1 MMHIERSPMNV
12 LLLEPIH
19 GDGVKLVREVAEVVY
34 ATGHSEEE
42 IASQA
47 AEVEAI
53 IIRNKGF
60 LTEAVFERAK
70 RLKCVARHGVGVDN
84 IDVKAATKRGL
95 PVCFAP
101 GANTESVAEHAILLM
116 LAMGKRTA
124 YLDREVRKGR
134 WWDLRTLEFFEL
146 KGKFLGL
153 IGLGRIGRRV
163 AELALAFGME
173 VYAHDPYLRP
183 EEMKSQGVNPAGQDE
198 ILQSCD
204 IISLHLPLLPESK
217 KYLGAKEFEMMKKGA
232 VLINTG
238 RGGLVDE
245 EALLDALQSGRLF
258 GAGLDVTDPEP
269 PSPQNP
275 LFGLENVIFSP
286 HMAAHS
292 TTSMR
297 NMAIFAAE
305 QVVKVLRGERPT
317 LVVNPEVLEAKS

>member
-1 MMHIERSPMNV
+1 MKV

-19 GDGVKLVREVAEVVY
+19 EDGVHLLQEMAEVIY

-42 IASQA
+42 IAAQSA
-47 AEVEAI
+47 DVEAI
-53 IIRNKGF
+53 IIRNKGY
-60 LTEAVFERAK
+60 LSQRVFQGAK
-70 RLKCVARHGVGVDN
+70 KLRCVARHGVGVDN
-84 IDVKAATKRGL
+84 IDVAEATRRGI

-116 LAMGKRTA
+116 LAVGKRSA

-134 WWDLRTLEFFEL
+134 WWDLRTLHFLEL
-146 KGKFLGL
+146 KGISLGL
-153 IGLGRIGRRV
+153 IGLGRIGSRV
-163 AELALAFGME
+163 AELALAFGMK
-173 VYAHDPYLRP
+173 VYGYDPHISP
-183 EEMKSQGVNPAGQDE
+183 EEMKRRGVTPADRDE
-198 ILQSCD
+198 LIRSCD

-217 KYLGAKEFEMMKKGA
+217 RFLGAQEFEMMKKGA
-232 VLINTG
+232 ILINTG

-245 EALLDALQSGRLF
+245 EALYAALKSGKLF
-258 GAGLDVTDPEP
+258 GAGLDVIDPEP

-275 LFGLENVIFSP
+275 LLDLDNVIFSP

-297 NMAIFAAE
+297 NMAVFAAE

-317 LVVNPEVLEAKS
+317 LIVNPEVLEAKS

>member
-1 MMHIERSPMNV
+1 MKV

-19 GDGVKLVREVAEVVY
+19 EDGVKLLREVAEVIY

-42 IASQA
+42 VATQA

-60 LTEAVFERAK
+60 LTEAVFETAK
-70 RLKCVARHGVGVDN
+70 RLRCVARHGVGVDN
-84 IDVKAATKRGL
+84 IDVEAATKRKL

-116 LAMGKRTA
+116 LAVGKRTC
-124 YLDREVRKGR
+124 YLNREVRQGR

-146 KGKFLGL
+146 KGKSLGL
-153 IGLGRIGRRV
+153 LGFGRIGSRV
-163 AELALAFGME
+163 AELALAFGMR
-173 VYAHDPYLRP
+173 VFAFDPWVSP
-183 EEMKSQGVNPAGQDE
+183 EEMKKRGVVPLGQE
-198 ILQSCD
+198 ELLQSCD

-217 KYLGAKEFEMMKKGA
+217 KFLGAKEFKMMKEGA

-245 EALLDALQSGRLF
+245 EALFSALKSGRLF

-269 PSPQNP
+269 PSAQNP
-275 LFGLENVIFSP
+275 LLGLDKVIFSP

-297 NMAIFAAE
+297 NMAVFAAE

-317 LVVNPEVLEAKS
+317 LVVNPEVLEAE

>member
-1 MMHIERSPMNV
+1 MKV

-19 GDGVKLVREVAEVVY
+19 RDGVKLLEEIAQVVY
-34 ATGHSEEE
+34 AAGHSEDE
-42 IASQA
+42 IAA
-47 AEVEAI
+47 AASDMDAI

-60 LTEAVFERAK
+60 LSESVFEKAK

-84 IDVKAATKRGL
+84 IDVKAATRRKL

-116 LAMGKRTA
+116 LAVGKRTA

-134 WWDLRTLEFFEL
+134 WWELRTLEFFEM
-146 KGKFLGL
+146 KGRSVGL
-153 IGLGRIGRRV
+153 IGLGRIGSRV
-163 AELALAFGME
+163 ADLAQAFGMK
-173 VYAHDPYLRP
+173 VFAHDPFISP
-183 EEMKSQGVNPAGQDE
+183 EEMEARGVTPLGRDE
-198 ILQSCD
+198 LLKSCD
-204 IISLHLPLLPESK
+204 VVSLHLPLLPESRK
-217 KYLGAKEFEMMKKGA
+217 LLGAREFGMMKEGA
-232 VLINTG
+232 ILINTG

-245 EALLDALQSGRLF
+245 EALCSALRSGRLF

-275 LFGLENVIFSP
+275 LFGLDSVIFSP

-297 NMAIFAAE
+297 NMAVFAAE
-305 QVVKVLRGERPT
+305 QVVKVLKGERPT
-317 LVVNPEVLEAKS
+317 FIVNPEVLEAKS